1 MIAKNGIKKQVKI
14 TQKLAKIRSTW
25 SDKELWCLN
34 KKTGETEK
42 IDIDIFIGLTMR
54 DTGFFKMFYQNFIE
68 VLESYFSG
76 SKFKVS
82 VLKLLLLNADKENC
96 IFATS
101 AEMAKALNTT
111 APNVLKELKALQN
124 CGFIKKIKN
133 GVYQINPDYLFKGST
148 GARQAAK
155 EKFKKSLK
163 V

>member
-25 SDKELWCLN
+25 NDKELWCLN

-124 CGFIKKIKN
+124 CRFIKKIKN

-155 EKFKKSLK
+155 EKFNKSLK

>member
-1 MIAKNGIKKQVKI
+1 MSLKGQVKPPKV

-42 IDIDIFIGLTMR
+42 IDIDIFVGLTIR

-101 AEMAKALNTT
+101 VEMAKALDTT
-111 APNVLKELKALQN
+111 QQNVSKELKALQN

-155 EKFKKSLK
+155 EKFNKSLK

>member
-1 MIAKNGIKKQVKI
+1 MSLKGQVKPPKV

-25 SDKELWCLN
+25 NDKELWCLN

-111 APNVLKELKALQN
+111 APNVLKELKVLQN

-155 EKFKKSLK
+155 EKFNKSLK

>member
-1 MIAKNGIKKQVKI
+1 MSLKGQVKPPKV

-25 SDKELWCLN
+25 SNKELWCLN

-42 IDIDIFIGLTMR
+42 IDIDIFVGLTMR

-101 AEMAKALNTT
+101 AEMAKALDTT
-111 APNVLKELKALQN
+111 QQNVSKELKALQN

>member
-1 MIAKNGIKKQVKI
+1 MIAKNGMKKQVKV

-25 SDKELWCLN
+25 NDKELWSVN
-34 KKTGETEK
+34 KKTGKSEK

-82 VLKLLLLNADKENC
+82 VLKLLLQNADKENC

-101 AEMAKALNTT
+101 AEMAKALDTT
-111 APNVLKELKALQN
+111 QQNISKELKALQN

-155 EKFKKSLK
+155 EKFNKSLK

>member
-1 MIAKNGIKKQVKI
+1 MSLKGQVKPPKV

-101 AEMAKALNTT
+101 AEMAKALDTT
-111 APNVLKELKALQN
+111 QQNVSKELKALQD

-155 EKFKKSLK
+155 EKFNKSLK